1 MHRKKSYLCSRRED
15 FQLRQLGKARK
26 GGGIWDILLFLE
38 VALIHN
44 VSGVQQS
51 DSDVHIFKYGLP
63 RCTDG
68 KESACNAADLGSV
81 PGKGYGYS
89 LQYSCLENAMV

>member
-63 RCTDG
+63 RSRQPYNSLTRDKSLSLFCGLGD
-68 KESACNAADLGSV
+68 ADT
-81 PGKGYGYS
+81 KG
-89 LQYSCLENAMV
+89 